1 MTAKT
6 YSINVDDP
14 EELTSSYPLAVLVV
28 EITRTLDRLYGRQVA
43 QRYFTKHIKF
53 DTIKITVK

>member
-1 MTAKT
+1 MSSL

-14 EELTSSYPLAVLVV
+14 AALTSNYPLAVLVLEV
-28 EITRTLDRLYGRQVA
+28 TRTLDRLYGRQVA
-43 QRYFTKHIKF
+43 QRFFTKHIKF